1 MQGVDISKLLKPLW
15 NITIC
20 WHYWGM
26 SAILPVFIKLDGLH
40 ILIGWFP
47 VMSLVIPHGLSS
59 TWLIA
64 YYVRS
69 NPRSLVNIDTDM
81 INKSISRQIS
91 DAFRRKVNH
100 KCWDPYIIHAISLMT
115 FWLQVAY
122 FNVNNNHI
130 LITVMGKNDT
140 LFQL

>member
-1 MQGVDISKLLKPLW
+1 MLSKLHKPLW

-26 SAILPVFIKLDGLH
+26 SALLPAFIKPDGLH

-47 VMSLVIPHGLSS
+47 VMSLGKPHGLSS
-59 TWLIA
+59 TWLIP

-69 NPRSLVNIDTDM
+69 NPRKSLVKIGTDM

-91 DAFRRKVNH
+91 DAFRRKINH
-100 KCWDPYIIHAISLMT
+100 KHWDPYLIHAISLMT
-115 FWLQVAY
+115 FGLQVAY

-130 LITVMGKNDT
+130 LITVMGKKDT
-140 LFQL
+140 IFQL